1 MIPSSLPDDPGL
13 YGLDTLLSFY
23 IRSFNQLLNRDLEER
38 LEAMDMQPA
47 MRGTGK
53 GAVILLVET
62 HPGIRP
68 SDIAK
73 ILVRDRPAISRV
85 IAPLVDAGLIEQR
98 IVANERRATGLYI
111 TEEGK
116 KAAALAKTVVTE
128 QADEFFS
135 SMPREDKVEL
145 ERILKDLFRVVSA
158 RG

>member
-1 MIPSSLPDDPGL
+1 MRPWICNRRCGARARA
-13 YGLDTLLSFY
+13 LSFCWWKP
-23 IRSFNQLLNRDLEER
+23 I
-38 LEAMDMQPA
+38 PA
-47 MRGTGK
+47 F
-53 GAVILLVET
+53 A
-62 HPGIRP
+62 PP
-68 SDIAK
+68 DIAK